1 MPFNSGHLLPEQT
14 NSAHGLKQKGCNFP
28 RSQESNAVTGKLHP
42 RCRQGMKPTRDLY
55 PTADG
60 RHAGKHLD
68 GMPGKPQLVFCLESC
83 RHDALCPLKHSA
95 STALSNQI
103 AFLPRHLSR
112 LPNLRSVAELSSA
125 PSPAFLTTLRTGST
139 IRQWL
144 DDAAEP
150 NANAPCRALKECVGP
165 NPQPEPPTT
174 HVDIAT
180 AVPHHPAYYTLPHD
194 LTRRRDACA
203 LLTVSSTPKHP
214 AQSKVAFKECKVK
227 RIASS

>member
-1 MPFNSGHLLPEQT
+1 MNQNRLPFNSGHLLPEQT

-112 LPNLRSVAELSSA
+112 LPNLSRQGVLRMVCESLQAANAANAATVQFIRIFLHSA
-125 PSPAFLTTLRTGST
+125 CRMDTLRK
-139 IRQWL
+139 
-144 DDAAEP
+144 P
-150 NANAPCRALKECVGP
+150 
-165 NPQPEPPTT
+165 
-174 HVDIAT
+174 
-180 AVPHHPAYYTLPHD
+180 
-194 LTRRRDACA
+194 
-203 LLTVSSTPKHP
+203 
-214 AQSKVAFKECKVK
+214 
-227 RIASS
+227 